1 MIKIL
6 RRAWEEL
13 ATALAKPI
21 NKVAAVVLSVYT
33 FLWGLWVANPFW
45 NVFGQS
51 NMYSWLDSVAPEAFW
66 GVMAMVVGAVM
77 TYGVVRSSYKSLTI
91 GAFVGFIHW
100 LIIAM
105 GYFAGDWRN
114 TGGIT
119 SSAMA
124 LYCAAI
130 YLNIRYLHFK
140 ETHPE

>member
-1 MIKIL
+1 MVNIL
-6 RRAWEEL
+6 KRAWKEL
-13 ATALAKPI
+13 ATALSKPI

-33 FLWGLWVANPFW
+33 FLWGFWIANPFW
-45 NVFGQS
+45 DVFKHAEL
-51 NMYSWLDSVAPEAFW
+51 YSWLSDVAPETFW
-66 GVMAMVVGAVM
+66 GILAMAVGAIM
-77 TYGVVRSSYKSLTI
+77 TYGVVRGSENSLTI

-105 GYFAGDWRN
+105 GYFAGDWKN

-130 YLNIRYLHFK
+130 YLNIRYLHFMQ
-140 ETHPE
+140 THPE